1 MYGEVSKIVA
11 CKVYMGGF
19 MIHIPTQMEAWTK
32 ATGTQDGFEL
42 KTHQVPTPAPHEVL
56 VKTFSTSICG
66 TDLHI
71 WKWDEWSAAN
81 VPLGTITGHETSGH
95 VVAVGSEV
103 TSHRIGDAVAV
114 ECHLACWNC
123 PRCEEGNAHV
133 CENGSIFGV
142 HTNGAFAPFFT
153 VPAVNA
159 RHVPPGLPLEFAS
172 IQDPLGNAIH
182 TLTGGP
188 VEEATIAIH
197 GLGPIGLF
205 AVNAAKAMGA
215 TMVIAVDWDNQY
227 RMDIAKHI
235 GADLV
240 LGKGDDVQQSILD
253 ATKGR
258 GVDNS
263 CEFSGSAAALS
274 NAIKTTRMGGYLNV
288 LSVYGKEQIPVDMNE
303 IVFRYIH
310 LKGINGRKMW
320 STWETMHDL
329 LSRNLIDVERILTH
343 KMHYTEFKQAH
354 ELALNGDCGK
364 IVLEFSS

>member
-1 MYGEVSKIVA
+1 
-11 CKVYMGGF
+11 MGGR
-19 MIHIPTQMEAWTK
+19 MVHIPTEMNAWVK
-32 ATGTQDGFEL
+32 SSAGLDGFEL
-42 KTHQVPTPAPHEVL
+42 KSHHVPSPRANEVL
-56 VKTFSTSICG
+56 VKTFATSICG

-95 VVAVGSEV
+95 VVAVGAEV
-103 TSHRIGDAVAV
+103 TTHKVGDAVAI

-123 PRCEEGNAHV
+123 PRCDEGNAHV
-133 CENGSIFGV
+133 CQNGSIFGV

-153 VPAVNA
+153 IAATNA
-159 RHVPPGLPLEFAS
+159 RHIPDGLPLEYAS

-188 VEEATIAIH
+188 VESATIAIH

-215 TMVIAVDWDNQY
+215 AKVIAIDWDNQY
-227 RMDIAKHI
+227 RMEIAKNI

-240 LGKGDDVQQSILD
+240 LGQGDDVQQAILE
-253 ATKGR
+253 ATGGT

-263 CEFSGSAAALS
+263 CEFSGSPTALS

-288 LSVYGKEQIPVDMNE
+288 LSVYGKEQIAVDMNE

-320 STWETMHDL
+320 STWDTMHDL
-329 LSRNLIDVERILTH
+329 LSRNLIDIDQILTH
-343 KMHYTEFKQAH
+343 RMPYTAFKEAH
-354 ELALNGDCGK
+354 QLALEGNCGK
-364 IVLEFSS
+364 IVLEFEA